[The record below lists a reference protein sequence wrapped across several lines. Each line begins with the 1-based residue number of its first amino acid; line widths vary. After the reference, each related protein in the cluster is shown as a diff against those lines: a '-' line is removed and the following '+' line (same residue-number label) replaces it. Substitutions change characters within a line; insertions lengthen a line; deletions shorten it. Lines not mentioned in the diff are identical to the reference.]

1 MKSIRIPAYG
11 SADAMQ
17 IEDAPVP
24 ECGASDLLVRV
35 VAAGI
40 NPIDWKI
47 RSGAMAHGAE
57 RRFPL
62 TLGWAAAGTVA
73 AAGGDVSGFKS
84 GDEVCFYAEFARGG
98 CYAEYVAVDA
108 SQVALKPRTMS
119 FAQAAALPMSGQAAW
134 MALIETA
141 RIQPGM
147 RVLIHGA
154 AGALGSVAVQL
165 AREVGV
171 EVVGA
176 ARGAGLDLVAGLGA
190 RQVIDYHRERF
201 ETLARDMDVVLDTIG
216 GATQEASWS
225 TLRPGGLLVST
236 AIAPPPGRAEA
247 AGVRGAFVFTPPEG
261 RVLAELA
268 RRADAG
274 RLQVFVGE
282 EFALADAKHA
292 HRLGEAGRSRAKMVL
307 HVAAPASP

>member
-1 MKSIRIPAYG
+1 MKSIRIHSYG
-11 SADAMQ
+11 GADTMQ
-17 IEDAPVP
+17 LEDAPVP

-35 VAAGI
+35 IAAGV

-47 RSGAMAHGAE
+47 RSGAMAQGIE

-62 TLGWAAAGTVA
+62 TLGWVAAGTVA
-73 AAGGDVSGFKS
+73 ASGGAVTGFKS

-119 FAQAAALPMSGQAAW
+119 FAHAAALPMSGQAAW
-134 MALIETA
+134 TALIETA
-141 RIQPGM
+141 KIQAGM
-147 RVLIHGA
+147 RLLVHGA

-165 AREVGV
+165 AREVG
-171 EVVGA
+171 
-176 ARGAGLDLVAGLGA
+176 ARVIGTASGAGLALVAGLGA
-190 RQVIDYHRERF
+190 EQVIDYRNERF
-201 ETLARDMDVVLDTIG
+201 EALVKDVDVVLDTLG

-225 TLRPGGLLVST
+225 TLRPGGLLVAT
-236 AIAPPPGRAEA
+236 AVPPPPGRAEA
-247 AGVRGAFVFTPPEG
+247 SGVRGAFVFTRPDG
-261 RVLAELA
+261 QVLADLA

-282 EFALADAKHA
+282 EFALADAHHA
-292 HRLGEAGRSRAKMVL
+292 HRIGESGRSRAKMVL
-307 HVAAPASP
+307 HVAAPPTP